1 MRISDWSS
9 DVCSSDLAAY
19 AAVANWLQTT
29 PHDELLQR
37 QSAAEGI
44 FRKLGITFSV
54 YDDENAEERI
64 IPFDIVPRIIS
75 GAEWALIEKGL
86 KQRVSALNDFLR
98 DVYGKRE
105 ILKAG
110 IGPDGLVLYN
120 TQFHL
125 PITSLKPPHGLW

>member
-1 MRISDWSS
+1 MWFHHVVYSLFFLMIRLPPRSTRTDTRFPYTTLFRSAFDERWGDSS
-9 DVCSSDLAAY
+9 SPEVQAAY

-75 GAEWALIEKGL
+75 GAEWALSRG
-86 KQRVSALNDFLR
+86 
-98 DVYGKRE
+98 G
-105 ILKAG
+105 
-110 IGPDGLVLYN
+110 
-120 TQFHL
+120 
-125 PITSLKPPHGLW
+125 